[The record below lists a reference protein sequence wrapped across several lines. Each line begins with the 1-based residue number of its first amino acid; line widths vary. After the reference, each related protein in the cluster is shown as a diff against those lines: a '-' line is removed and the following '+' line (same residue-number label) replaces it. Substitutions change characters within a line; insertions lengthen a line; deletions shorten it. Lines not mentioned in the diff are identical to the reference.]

1 MLTALFVATRIL
13 ANPVSNVLQKQ
24 LTQRSCDPVLII
36 AATHLLLAIAV
47 LPLLAGPVSLT
58 LPATFWIP
66 MTACALLAV
75 ASNTLIVAAL
85 RSSDLSV
92 LGPINAWKSV
102 VSLVAAAFILG
113 EWPTLAGSA
122 GMLLIVAGSFF
133 IADPVADQGKIHAFT
148 HLLRN
153 RGIQLRLAA
162 LVLSAI
168 EAVFLKRALHHAPAL
183 TAFVAWSF
191 LCLPIAL
198 GATAFILRGQFR
210 PQTANLA
217 PNLRT
222 LAALTLTTGLM
233 QLTSLLTFER
243 LLVGYSLALFQ
254 LSSLL
259 SVLLGHHFFQEQHLR
274 RRLLGASIMSAGA
287 ALIIV
292 FPNATH

>member
-13 ANPVSNVLQKQ
+13 ANPVSNVLQKH
-24 LTQRSCDPVLII
+24 LTRKSCDPGLII
-36 AATHLLLAIAV
+36 AATHLLLALAV
-47 LPLLAGPVSLT
+47 LPLLAGPVSIA
-58 LPATFWIP
+58 LPMAFWIP
-66 MTACALLAV
+66 MGFCALLAV

-102 VSLVAAAFILG
+102 LSLLAGILILG
-113 EWPTLAGSA
+113 EFPSIAGCA
-122 GMLLIVAGSFF
+122 GMLLIVGGSFF
-133 IADPVADQGKIHAFT
+133 IADPVPDQGKVRAFSD
-148 HLLRN
+148 LLRN
-153 RGIQLRLAA
+153 RGIQLRLMA

-168 EAVFLKRALHHAPAL
+168 EAIFLKRALHHAPAL
-183 TAFVAWSF
+183 TTFVAWSL

-198 GATAFILRGQFR
+198 AASAIILRGE
-210 PQTANLA
+210 
-217 PNLRT
+217 LRAKAALLPPDLVS

-259 SVLLGHHFFQEQHLR
+259 SVLLGHHLFQEQHLR
-274 RRLLGASIMSAGA
+274 RRLLGAGIMSAGA

-292 FPNATH
+292 FPNAAR

>member
-1 MLTALFVATRIL
+1 
-13 ANPVSNVLQKQ
+13 
-24 LTQRSCDPVLII
+24 
-36 AATHLLLAIAV
+36 
-47 LPLLAGPVSLT
+47 
-58 LPATFWIP
+58 
-66 MTACALLAV
+66 
-75 ASNTLIVAAL
+75 
-85 RSSDLSV
+85 V

-122 GMLLIVAGSFF
+122 GILLIVAGGFF
-133 IADPVADQGKIHAFT
+133 IADPAADQGKVHAFSQI
-148 HLLRN
+148 LRN
-153 RGIQLRLAA
+153 RGVQLRLVA

-191 LCLPIAL
+191 LCLPIAIA
-198 GATAFILRGQFR
+198 ATAVFLRGQLR
-210 PQTANLA
+210 PQTAKLG

-274 RRLLGASIMSAGA
+274 RRLLGAGIMSAGA

-292 FPNATH
+292 FPNTAR

>member
-24 LTQRSCDPVLII
+24 LTQRSCDPGVII
-36 AATHLLLAIAV
+36 AATHVLLAITV
-47 LPLLAGPVSLT
+47 LPLLAAPVSLT
-58 LPATFWIP
+58 LPGAFWIP
-66 MTACALLAV
+66 MAACALLAV

-133 IADPVADQGKIHAFT
+133 IADPAADQGKVHAFSQ
-148 HLLRN
+148 LLRN
-153 RGIQLRLAA
+153 RGVQLRLVA

-168 EAVFLKRALHHAPAL
+168 EAVFLKRALHHTPAL

-191 LCLPIAL
+191 LCLPIAIA
-198 GATAFILRGQFR
+198 ATAVFLRGQLR
-210 PQTANLA
+210 PQTAKLG

-274 RRLLGASIMSAGA
+274 RRLLGAGIMSAGA

-292 FPNATH
+292 FPNTAR